1 MTFIKFRNECLIITL
16 LLCKCTNTGDVC
28 MNICVHIYVC
38 ENDLW
43 WCLDKNIPSNGHC
56 VSGSATN
63 IESSTGRGHTKGG
76 AGR

>member
-1 MTFIKFRNECLIITL
+1 MSYYNIIAIQMHKHMRCLYEY
-16 LLCKCTNTGDVC
+16 
-28 MNICVHIYVC
+28 MCVHIYVC

-76 AGR
+76 AGRFI